1 MTKSYIK
8 KSLPTFKSKGKGKG
22 KKSSTVPCKNK
33 VSCKDGCYYG
43 CEKKGVVKIISKELF
58 VCNLCY
64 EEYKDLFPNDTATHR
79 WFPCREPGCVHRSNY
94 GLENN
99 FVPIFCMKHAESNQH
114 NYSQNLIS
122 YRANRNNSST
132 EQPNVVMTVVN
143 NVDADVAVD
152 VAVNTD
158 GIQAINIQQTGVMTR
173 SKDYL
178 QMDNI
183 QLYKH
188 LLTLAKQN
196 DEEGLYDQNIL
207 LELDR
212 VARILG
218 VNNRIYT

>member
-1 MTKSYIK
+1 MTKSDIK
-8 KSLPTFKSKGKGKG
+8 KSSPTFKSKGKGKG
-22 KKSSTVPCKNK
+22 KGKGKKSSKIPCKNK

-43 CEKKGVVKIISKELF
+43 CEKKGVVEIISKELF
-58 VCNLCY
+58 VCNPCY

-79 WFPCREPGCVHRSNY
+79 WFPCREPGCVRRSNY

-114 NYSQNLIS
+114 NYSENLIS
-122 YRANRNNSST
+122 YRANRNKSST

-143 NVDADVAVD
+143 NVAVD
-152 VAVNTD
+152 VDTD
-158 GIQAINIQQTGVMTR
+158 GIQAINIRQTGVMTR

-183 QLYKH
+183 QLYTH